1 MTTPNAEP
9 MLHRPDERVLV
20 TRGLTVQFGGTRA
33 VSEFDLEVRR
43 GEIVGL
49 IGPNGAGKTTTLNA
63 CAGTVRPAAGTVELL
78 GSDVSDWTPARRA
91 RAGLGRTFQRF
102 ALCDSLSVA
111 QNVGLATEARDSGGR
126 PWRCFLAPRGSRAEQ
141 QARVT
146 EALET
151 CGIADLAGRRVGS
164 LSTGQRRLVE
174 LARAAC
180 GRSSVLLLDE
190 PSSGLDPSETE
201 TFASIV
207 RSIVDTT
214 GASVLVVEHDM
225 TLVREICAY
234 LYVLDFGVHLCDGPT
249 EAVLRDDRVRQAY
262 LGTVE
267 EPAHA

>member
-1 MTTPNAEP
+1 MSE
-9 MLHRPDERVLV
+9 RRGERVLA

-33 VSEFDLEVRR
+33 VDSLDLDVRS

-63 CAGTVRPAAGTVELL
+63 CAGTVRPAAGSVELL
-78 GSDVSDWTPARRA
+78 GADVSGWSPSRRA
-91 RAGLGRTFQRF
+91 RHGLGRTFQRF

-111 QNVGLATEARDSGGR
+111 QNVGLAVEARDAGGR
-126 PWRCFLAPRGSRAEQ
+126 PWRCFLAPRGSRSA
-141 QARVT
+141 QAGRVAD
-146 EALET
+146 ALEI

-180 GRSSVLLLDE
+180 GRSPVLLLDE
-190 PSSGLDPSETE
+190 PSSGLDPSETD
-201 TFASIV
+201 TFAAIV
-207 RSIVDTT
+207 RGIVADT

-249 EAVLRDDRVRQAY
+249 VDVLNDDRVRQAY
-262 LGTVE
+262 LGSSIEGAE
-267 EPAHA
+267 EPSHA